1 VVLNARITTLQR
13 PAGQRKGMQKEV
25 DMSIFDDP
33 GDLGFFDFYEE
44 PISEPELVNDFHFPA
59 PGEDGADAEEVP

>member
-1 VVLNARITTLQR
+1 
-13 PAGQRKGMQKEV
+13 
-25 DMSIFDDP
+25 MSIFDDP